1 MQREGLYQALRQA
14 FAKAGI
20 PWRRCHHED
29 RGDGA
34 FVLARPGIPKDLF
47 AGSLPGELVTALR
60 QHNEARP
67 AQEQI
72 RLRMA
77 IHAGEVIFDDHGAT
91 SAAVNLAFR
100 LLDAAPLKA
109 ALAVIRPP
117 LPSAT
122 PRSAQPIAP
131 LSCGET
137 IVPDRAGQVGRGVL
151 VGAAVACEQP
161 PLVVQRADRDCVHLP
176 DDVGLGAGSRA
187 GCHGSRRCSPMPRV
201 LFPAV
206 PGGRAR
212 AALRGRWR
220 RSARRAATERCAA
233 RSGVRAGR

>member
-14 FAKAGI
+14 FA
-20 PWRRCHHED
+20 RRAFPGGD
-29 RGDGA
+29 VITRTRGDGA

-91 SAAVNLAFR
+91 SAAANLAFR

-137 IVPDRAGQVGRGVL
+137 IVPASATRPSPLRVQERPRISASDPATVLSQPGANAYQAAAG
-151 VGAAVACEQP
+151 
-161 PLVVQRADRDCVHLP
+161 
-176 DDVGLGAGSRA
+176 
-187 GCHGSRRCSPMPRV
+187 
-201 LFPAV
+201 
-206 PGGRAR
+206 
-212 AALRGRWR
+212 
-220 RSARRAATERCAA
+220 
-233 RSGVRAGR
+233 